1 MASLNVRAALLS
13 VSFLILA
20 LGLWEMAT
28 QPPEAQ
34 TGLTEYEMLMG
45 GVEQESR
52 VPPPSAVIRLS
63 CPIPSMTPAPTTRV
77 LAFSLPIRCTGC

>member
-28 QPPEAQ
+28 QPPEADAAM
-34 TGLTEYEMLMG
+34 TEYERLMG
-45 GVEQESR
+45 
-52 VPPPSAVIRLS
+52 VP
-63 CPIPSMTPAPTTRV
+63 TRN
-77 LAFSLPIRCTGC
+77 PGCRRPQR

>member
-52 VPPPSAVIRLS
+52 VPPPSAVIK
-63 CPIPSMTPAPTTRV
+63 
-77 LAFSLPIRCTGC
+77 LA

>member
-52 VPPPSAVIRLS
+52 VPPPSAVIKLAWAELS
-63 CPIPSMTPAPTTRV
+63 DP
-77 LAFSLPIRCTGC
+77 F